1 MNIEDCVVIKF
12 GHREYIVEREKALKA
27 FDVLSRLDLTYCFD
41 TEWDRDEE
49 RSKPIVRFQPFE
61 VSLCPLN
68 KSEYTIASMHPKSD
82 PIV

>member
-27 FDVLSRLDLTYCFD
+27 FDVLSRLDLSYCFD
-41 TEWDRDEE
+41 SYWDSELKE
-49 RSKPIVRFQPFE
+49 SKPYIKFDPFE
-61 VSLCPLN
+61 VSIHALN

>member
-12 GHREYIVEREKALKA
+12 GHRGYIVEREKALKA
-27 FDVLSRLDLTYCFD
+27 FDVLSKLDLSYCFD
-41 TEWDRDEE
+41 SYWDSELKE
-49 RSKPIVRFQPFE
+49 SKPYIKFDPFE
-61 VSLCPLN
+61 VSIHALN

>member
-1 MNIEDCVVIKF
+1 MIIDDCVVLRI

-27 FDVLSRLDLTYCFD
+27 FDVLSRLDLAYCMD
-41 TEWDRDEE
+41 SHWDSELKE
-49 RSKPIVRFQPFE
+49 SKPYIKLDPFE